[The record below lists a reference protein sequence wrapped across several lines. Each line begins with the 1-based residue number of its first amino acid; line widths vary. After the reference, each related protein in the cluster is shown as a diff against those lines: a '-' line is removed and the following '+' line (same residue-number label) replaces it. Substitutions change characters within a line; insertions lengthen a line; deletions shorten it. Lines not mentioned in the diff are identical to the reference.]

1 MPSVS
6 ARPAVAV
13 VAVLAVVLA
22 GCTGGGPAGTT
33 TPPDDTTEST
43 VPTTTDATTA
53 EATTTDTRTTTADYT
68 AMGDDGYY
76 RGYDFRARETRLAEL
91 ADSVAPA
98 PEELE
103 PEREPLVRRG
113 ARNGSVT
120 AKHTGGERSG
130 PLASLDYLRA
140 NGTYYAVNATTVG
153 RERRTAYQFD
163 LEGPVGS
170 PTSEY
175 DLDRAKREAVA
186 AENLSAPDRRVFF
199 EGLPPAE
206 DRLDR
211 DEGSFLAGFYYF
223 YPNDTVPAAATVADG
238 ETHFVGYDGNY
249 YALTFDGTRRLDR
262 YETRYDFVPVADDR
276 SEFASLV
283 RDRYVTNLSTA
294 DLDDG
299 NRSRL
304 ADLVRGG
311 HVEWSGNA
319 SAVPERIRRLE
330 RLVDRLPPE
339 SNVAYVERDGTYYR
353 LTLRLVME

>member
-6 ARPAVAV
+6 ARPAIAV

-33 TPPDDTTEST
+33 TRP
-43 VPTTTDATTA
+43 DATTEA
-53 EATTTDTRTTTADYT
+53 TGPTATTTDDPTSTEERTTTADYT

-76 RGYDFRARETRLAEL
+76 RGYDFRASETRLGEL
-91 ADSVAPA
+91 ADSVAPT

-103 PEREPLVRRG
+103 PEREPLARRG
-113 ARNGSVT
+113 AGNGSVT
-120 AKHTGGERSG
+120 VHHTGGERSG

-170 PTSEY
+170 ATSEY

-199 EGLPPAE
+199 EGLPHPE
-206 DRLDR
+206 DRPDR
-211 DEGSFLAGFYYF
+211 GAGSFLAGFYYF

-238 ETHFVGYDGNY
+238 ETHFVEYDGNY
-249 YALTFDGTRRLDR
+249 YALTFDGTQRLDR
-262 YETRYDFVPVADDR
+262 YETRYDFVPVAENR

-283 RDRYVTNLSTA
+283 RERYVTNVSTA

-304 ADLVRGG
+304 ADLVRRG

-319 SAVPERIRRLE
+319 SAVPDRIRRLE
-330 RLVDRLPPE
+330 RLVERLPPE
-339 SNVAYVERDGTYYR
+339 GNVAYVEFDGTYYR